1 MSWFDSIVVQ
11 PIFNLLMAIYAIMPR
26 NDFGLAVIVLAVI
39 VRLAM
44 WPLIKKQLHQTKLQ
58 RAIQPELK
66 KIKQKA
72 AGNKQ
77 LEGQMMLEL
86 YRERGINPFAPIGV
100 LIVQLPIFIALYQ
113 MIMMISSHRERLESF
128 FYEFMKG
135 FDPITTVIADP
146 SKLNETFLQLID
158 LTKPVLSNG
167 EWYIPALI
175 IAIIATAF
183 QWYQSKQITPQ
194 SSSGKRLRDI
204 LKDTAKTGQ
213 AADQAEVTAAMS
225 NGMLKIIPIIA
236 LGSMILIPIP
246 GALLL
251 FYAAS
256 SIVAVIQ
263 QRKVLDDDVEEMEA
277 IADRPD
283 KPDKPVKKAKGG
295 NKKAST
301 KKRAEEAVEAE
312 VVGQDTTERK
322 VKKPVQKRRK
332 GSKVR

>member
-1 MSWFDSIVVQ
+1 MSLFDTLVVQ
-11 PIFNLLMAIYAIMPR
+11 PIFNLLMALYAVIPG
-26 NDFGLAVIVLAVI
+26 NDFGVAVIVLAVL

-86 YRERGINPFAPIGV
+86 YRERGINPFAPLGV
-100 LIVQLPIFIALYQ
+100 LLVQLPIFIALYQ
-113 MIMMISSHRERLESF
+113 MIMMISNQRDRLESF
-128 FYEFMKG
+128 FYDFMKSL
-135 FDPITTVIADP
+135 DPIAAIIADP
-146 SKLNETFLQLID
+146 SKLNETLLRIVD
-158 LTKPVLSNG
+158 LTRPVLSPEG
-167 EWYIPALI
+167 LYIPALL
-175 IAIIATAF
+175 IAIIATVF

-194 SSSGKRLRDI
+194 SESGKKLRDI
-204 LKDTAKTGQ
+204 LRETARTGQ

-225 NGMLKIIPIIA
+225 NGMLKIIPVIA

-256 SIVAVIQ
+256 SIVAVVQ
-263 QRKVLDDDVEEMEA
+263 QRKVLDEDVEDMEKLA
-277 IADRPD
+277 N
-283 KPDKPVKKAKGG
+283 KPVKSAK
-295 NKKAST
+295 KSQST
-301 KKRAEEAVEAE
+301 KKRAQNAVEAE
-312 VVGQDTTERK
+312 VVARPKGERK

>member
-11 PIFNLLMAIYAIMPR
+11 PIFNLLMALYAVIPG
-26 NDFGLAVIVLAVI
+26 NDFGIAVIALAII

-100 LIVQLPIFIALYQ
+100 LIVQLPVFIALYQ
-113 MIMMISSHRERLESF
+113 MIMMISNQRDRLAGF

-135 FDPITTVIADP
+135 LDPIATVIADP
-146 SKLNETFLQLID
+146 SKLNETLFRLID
-158 LTKPVLSNG
+158 LTKPVLENG
-167 EWYIPALI
+167 TVYWPALG
-175 IAIIATAF
+175 IAIVATAF

-194 SSSGKRLRDI
+194 AENGKKLRDI
-204 LKDTAKTGQ
+204 LRQTAQTGQ
-213 AADQAEVTAAMS
+213 AADQADVTAAMS
-225 NGMLKIIPIIA
+225 NGMLKIIPVIA

-256 SIVAVIQ
+256 SIVAVLQ
-263 QRKVLDDDVEEMEA
+263 QRKVLDEDVEEMETLSETTPA
-277 IADRPD
+277 PSS
-283 KPDKPVKKAKGG
+283 KKSS
-295 NKKAST
+295 ST
-301 KKRAEEAVEAE
+301 SKRAKKAVEAE
-312 VVGQDTTERK
+312 VVARDEKSERK

>member
-1 MSWFDSIVVQ
+1 
-11 PIFNLLMAIYAIMPR
+11 
-26 NDFGLAVIVLAVI
+26 
-39 VRLAM
+39 
-44 WPLIKKQLHQTKLQ
+44 
-58 RAIQPELK
+58 
-66 KIKQKA
+66 
-72 AGNKQ
+72 
-77 LEGQMMLEL
+77 
-86 YRERGINPFAPIGV
+86 
-100 LIVQLPIFIALYQ
+100 
-113 MIMMISSHRERLESF
+113 MISNHRERLESF
-128 FYEFMKG
+128 FYDFMKG
-135 FDPITTVIADP
+135 LDPIASVIADP

-194 SSSGKRLRDI
+194 SGSGKRLRDI

-213 AADQAEVTAAMS
+213 AADQSEVTAAMS

-277 IADRPD
+277 IADRPE

>member
-11 PIFNLLMAIYAIMPR
+11 PIFNILMAIYAVMPG
-26 NDFGLAVIVLAVI
+26 NDFGLSVIVLAII

-58 RAIQPELK
+58 LALQPELK

-113 MIMMISSHRERLESF
+113 MIMMISNQRDRLAGF
-128 FYEFMKG
+128 FYDFMKG
-135 FDPITTVIADP
+135 LDPIATVVADP
-146 SKLNETFLQLID
+146 SKLNETLFHLID
-158 LTKPVLSNG
+158 LTKPVLHNSTVY
-167 EWYIPALI
+167 WPALV

-194 SSSGKRLRDI
+194 AENGKRLRDI
-204 LKDTAKTGQ
+204 LKQTASSGQ
-213 AADQAEVTAAMS
+213 EEVFAAMN
-225 NGMLKIIPIIA
+225 NGMLKIFPIIA
-236 LGSMILIPIP
+236 LSSMVLIPIP

-256 SIVAVIQ
+256 SIVAVLQ
-263 QRKVLDDDVEEMEA
+263 QRKVLDEDVEEMETLA
-277 IADRPD
+277 EATPAPSP
-283 KPDKPVKKAKGG
+283 KSKK
-295 NKKAST
+295 SSTT
-301 KKRAEEAVEAE
+301 KKRAQEAVEAE
-312 VVGQDTTERK
+312 VVARGDKERK

>member
-1 MSWFDSIVVQ
+1 MSWFDSLVVQ
-11 PIFNLLMAIYAIMPR
+11 PIFNVLMALYAIIPG
-26 NDFGLAVIVLAVI
+26 NDFGIAVIILAII
-39 VRLAM
+39 VRFAM

-66 KIKQKA
+66 KIKAKA

-77 LEGQMMLEL
+77 LEGQLMLEL

-100 LIVQLPIFIALYQ
+100 LLVQLPIFIALFQ
-113 MIMMISSHRERLESF
+113 MIMMISNQRERLGDF
-128 FYEFMKG
+128 FYEFMKPWE
-135 FDPITTVIADP
+135 PIAGILADP
-146 SKLNETFLQLID
+146 STLNETFLRVID
-158 LTKPVLSNG
+158 LTKPVQTNG
-167 EWYIPALI
+167 EWYIPALL
-175 IAIIATAF
+175 IAITATFF

-194 SSSGKRLRDI
+194 SESGKRLRDI
-204 LKDTAKTGQ
+204 LKQSAKTGQ
-213 AADQAEVTAAMS
+213 QADQAEVSAAMG
-225 NGMLKIIPIIA
+225 NGMLKIIPVIA

-263 QRKVLDDDVEEMEA
+263 QRKILDEDVEEMEELA
-277 IADRPD
+277 ESPASK
-283 KPDKPVKKAKGG
+283 KPSK
-295 NKKAST
+295 SSSTT
-301 KKRAEEAVEAE
+301 KKRAKQAVEAE
-312 VVGQDTTERK
+312 IVSSPTTSTDRK

>member
-11 PIFNLLMAIYAIMPR
+11 PIFNLLMALYAVIPG
-26 NDFGLAVIVLAVI
+26 NDFGIAVIALAII

-100 LIVQLPIFIALYQ
+100 LIVQLPVFIALYQ
-113 MIMMISSHRERLESF
+113 MIMMISNQRDRLAGF

-135 FDPITTVIADP
+135 LDPIATVIADP
-146 SKLNETFLQLID
+146 DKLNETLFRLID
-158 LTKPVLSNG
+158 LTKPVLENG
-167 EWYIPALI
+167 TVYWPALG
-175 IAIIATAF
+175 IAIVATAF

-194 SSSGKRLRDI
+194 AENGKKLRDI
-204 LKDTAKTGQ
+204 LRQTAQTGQ
-213 AADQAEVTAAMS
+213 AADQADVTAAMS
-225 NGMLKIIPIIA
+225 NGMLKIIPVIA
-236 LGSMILIPIP
+236 LGSMVLIPIP

-256 SIVAVIQ
+256 SIVAVLQ
-263 QRKVLDDDVEEMEA
+263 QRKVLDEDVEDMETLA
-277 IADRPD
+277 ETTPAPSS
-283 KPDKPVKKAKGG
+283 KKSSGT
-295 NKKAST
+295 S
-301 KKRAEEAVEAE
+301 KRAKKAVEAE
-312 VVGQDTTERK
+312 VVARDEKSERK

>member
-11 PIFNLLMAIYAIMPR
+11 PIFNILMAIYAVMPG
-26 NDFGLAVIVLAVI
+26 NDFGLSVIVLAII

-113 MIMMISSHRERLESF
+113 MIMMISNQRDRLAGF
-128 FYEFMKG
+128 FYDFMKG
-135 FDPITTVIADP
+135 LDPIATVVSDP
-146 SKLNETFLQLID
+146 SKLNETLFHLID
-158 LTKPVLSNG
+158 LTKPVLHNG
-167 EWYIPALI
+167 TVYWPALV

-194 SSSGKRLRDI
+194 AENGKRLRDI
-204 LKDTAKTGQ
+204 LKQTANTGQ
-213 AADQAEVTAAMS
+213 PADQADVTAAMS

-236 LGSMILIPIP
+236 LSSMVLIPIP

-256 SIVAVIQ
+256 SIVAVLQ
-263 QRKVLDDDVEEMEA
+263 QRKVLDEDVEEMETLA
-277 IADRPD
+277 EATPAPSP
-283 KPDKPVKKAKGG
+283 KSKK
-295 NKKAST
+295 SSTT
-301 KKRAEEAVEAE
+301 KKRAQEAVEAE
-312 VVGQDTTERK
+312 VVARGDKERK

>member
-11 PIFNLLMAIYAIMPR
+11 PIFNVLMAIYAVMPG
-26 NDFGLAVIVLAVI
+26 NDFGLSVIVLAII

-58 RAIQPELK
+58 RAVQPELK

-77 LEGQMMLEL
+77 LEGQLMLEL

-100 LIVQLPIFIALYQ
+100 LLVQLPIFIALYQ
-113 MIMMISSHRERLESF
+113 MIMMISNQRERLESF

-135 FDPITTVIADP
+135 FDPIATVIADP
-146 SKLNETFLQLID
+146 STLNERLFQIID
-158 LTKPVLSNG
+158 LTKPVITDG
-167 EWYIPALI
+167 GVYVPALI

-194 SSSGKRLRDI
+194 SESGKKLRDI
-204 LKDTAKTGQ
+204 LKDTARTGQ
-213 AADQAEVTAAMS
+213 AADQADITAAMS
-225 NGMLKIIPIIA
+225 NGMLKIIPVIA

-256 SIVAVIQ
+256 SIIAVIQ
-263 QRKVLDDDVEEMEA
+263 QRKVLDEDVEDMETLA
-277 IADRPD
+277 EETAPSSP
-283 KPDKPVKKAKGG
+283 KL
-295 NKKAST
+295 ST
-301 KKRAEEAVEAE
+301 KKRAEKAVEAE
-312 VVGQDTTERK
+312 VVGTQKRN

>member
-1 MSWFDSIVVQ
+1 
-11 PIFNLLMAIYAIMPR
+11 MPG
-26 NDFGLAVIVLAVI
+26 NDFGLSVIVLAVI

-113 MIMMISSHRERLESF
+113 MIMMISNQRDRLAGF
-128 FYEFMKG
+128 FYDFMKG
-135 FDPITTVIADP
+135 LDPIATVVSDP
-146 SKLNETFLQLID
+146 SKLNETLFHLID
-158 LTKPVLSNG
+158 LTKPVLHNG
-167 EWYIPALI
+167 TVYWPALV

-194 SSSGKRLRDI
+194 AENGKRLRDI
-204 LKDTAKTGQ
+204 LKQTANTGQ
-213 AADQAEVTAAMS
+213 PADQADVTAAMS

-236 LGSMILIPIP
+236 LSSMVLIPIP

-256 SIVAVIQ
+256 SIVAVLQ
-263 QRKVLDDDVEEMEA
+263 QRKVLDEDVEEMETLA
-277 IADRPD
+277 EATPAPSP
-283 KPDKPVKKAKGG
+283 KPKK
-295 NKKAST
+295 SSTT
-301 KKRAEEAVEAE
+301 KKRAQEAVEAE
-312 VVGQDTTERK
+312 VVARGDKERK

>member
-11 PIFNLLMAIYAIMPR
+11 PIFNILMAIYAVMPG
-26 NDFGLAVIVLAVI
+26 NDFGLSVIVLAVI

-113 MIMMISSHRERLESF
+113 MIMMISNQRDRLAGF
-128 FYEFMKG
+128 FYDFMKG
-135 FDPITTVIADP
+135 LDPIATVVSDP
-146 SKLNETFLQLID
+146 SKLNETLFHLID
-158 LTKPVLSNG
+158 LTKPVLHNG
-167 EWYIPALI
+167 TVYWPALV

-194 SSSGKRLRDI
+194 AENGKRLRDI
-204 LKDTAKTGQ
+204 LKQTANTGQ
-213 AADQAEVTAAMS
+213 PADQADVTAAMS

-236 LGSMILIPIP
+236 LSSMVLIPIP

-256 SIVAVIQ
+256 SIVAVLQ
-263 QRKVLDDDVEEMEA
+263 QRKVLDEDVEEMETLA
-277 IADRPD
+277 EATPAPSP
-283 KPDKPVKKAKGG
+283 KPKK
-295 NKKAST
+295 SSTT
-301 KKRAEEAVEAE
+301 KKRAQEAVEAE
-312 VVGQDTTERK
+312 VVARGDKERK

>member
-11 PIFNLLMAIYAIMPR
+11 PIFNILMAIYAVMPG
-26 NDFGLAVIVLAVI
+26 NDFGLSVIVLAII

-58 RAIQPELK
+58 LALQPELK

-100 LIVQLPIFIALYQ
+100 LIVQIPIFIALYQ
-113 MIMMISSHRERLESF
+113 MIMMISNQRDRLAGF
-128 FYEFMKG
+128 FYDFMKG
-135 FDPITTVIADP
+135 LDPIATVVADP
-146 SKLNETFLQLID
+146 SKLNETLFHLID
-158 LTKPVLSNG
+158 LTKPVLHNG
-167 EWYIPALI
+167 TVYWPALV

-194 SSSGKRLRDI
+194 AENGKRLRDI
-204 LKDTAKTGQ
+204 LKQTANSGQ
-213 AADQAEVTAAMS
+213 PADQADVTAAMS

-236 LGSMILIPIP
+236 LSSMVLIPIP

-256 SIVAVIQ
+256 SIVAVLQ
-263 QRKVLDDDVEEMEA
+263 QRKVLDEDVEEMETLA
-277 IADRPD
+277 EATPAPSS
-283 KPDKPVKKAKGG
+283 KSKK
-295 NKKAST
+295 SSTT
-301 KKRAEEAVEAE
+301 KKRAQEAVEAE
-312 VVGQDTTERK
+312 VVARGDKERK

>member
-11 PIFNLLMAIYAIMPR
+11 PIFNILMAIYAVMPG
-26 NDFGLAVIVLAVI
+26 NDFGLSVIVLAII

-113 MIMMISSHRERLESF
+113 MIMMISNQRDRLAGF
-128 FYEFMKG
+128 FYDFMKG
-135 FDPITTVIADP
+135 LDPIATVVSDP
-146 SKLNETFLQLID
+146 SKLNETLFHLID
-158 LTKPVLSNG
+158 LTKPVLHNG
-167 EWYIPALI
+167 TVYWPALV

-194 SSSGKRLRDI
+194 AENGKRLRDI
-204 LKDTAKTGQ
+204 LKQTANTGQ
-213 AADQAEVTAAMS
+213 PADQADVTAAMS

-236 LGSMILIPIP
+236 LSSMVLIPIP

-256 SIVAVIQ
+256 SIVAVLQ
-263 QRKVLDDDVEEMEA
+263 QRKVLDEDVEEMETLA
-277 IADRPD
+277 EATPAPSP
-283 KPDKPVKKAKGG
+283 KPKK
-295 NKKAST
+295 SSTT
-301 KKRAEEAVEAE
+301 KKRAQEAVEAE
-312 VVGQDTTERK
+312 VVARGDKERK

>member
-11 PIFNLLMAIYAIMPR
+11 PIFNILMAIYAVMPG
-26 NDFGLAVIVLAVI
+26 NDFGLSVIVLAII

-113 MIMMISSHRERLESF
+113 MIMMISNQRDRLAGF
-128 FYEFMKG
+128 FYDFMKG
-135 FDPITTVIADP
+135 LDPIATVVSDP
-146 SKLNETFLQLID
+146 SKLNETLFHLID
-158 LTKPVLSNG
+158 LTKPVLYNG
-167 EWYIPALI
+167 TVYWPALV

-194 SSSGKRLRDI
+194 AENGKRLRDI
-204 LKDTAKTGQ
+204 LKQTANTGQ
-213 AADQAEVTAAMS
+213 PADQADVTAAMS

-236 LGSMILIPIP
+236 LSSMVLIPIP

-256 SIVAVIQ
+256 SIVAVLQ
-263 QRKVLDDDVEEMEA
+263 QRKVLDEDVEEMETLA
-277 IADRPD
+277 EATPAPSP
-283 KPDKPVKKAKGG
+283 KPKK
-295 NKKAST
+295 SSTT
-301 KKRAEEAVEAE
+301 KKRAQEAVEAE
-312 VVGQDTTERK
+312 VVARGDKERK

>member
-11 PIFNLLMAIYAIMPR
+11 PIFNLLMGLYAIMPG
-26 NDFGLAVIVLAVI
+26 NDFGLAVIGLSI
-39 VRLAM
+39 LVRLAM

-77 LEGQMMLEL
+77 LEGQLMLEL

-113 MIMMISSHRERLESF
+113 MIMMISTQRDRLESF
-128 FYEFMKG
+128 FYDFMKG
-135 FDPITTVIADP
+135 FDPIATVIADP
-146 SKLNETFLQLID
+146 DKLNETFLQLID
-158 LTKPVLSNG
+158 LTKPVLQNG
-167 EWYIPALI
+167 EVYVPALI

-194 SSSGKRLRDI
+194 SASGKRLRDI
-204 LKDTAKTGQ
+204 LKDTAKSGQ
-213 AADQAEVTAAMS
+213 AADQSEVTAAMS

-277 IADRPD
+277 IAD
-283 KPDKPVKKAKGG
+283 KPDKSDKASKKAKG
-295 NKKAST
+295 NKKSST
-301 KKRAEEAVEAE
+301 SKRAEEAVEAE
-312 VVGQDTTERK
+312 VVTRDNSDRK

>member
-1 MSWFDSIVVQ
+1 MSWFDSLVVQ
-11 PIFNLLMAIYAIMPR
+11 PIFNVLMALYAIIPG
-26 NDFGLAVIVLAVI
+26 NDFGVAVIILAII

-66 KIKQKA
+66 KIKAKA

-77 LEGQMMLEL
+77 LEGQLMLEL

-100 LIVQLPIFIALYQ
+100 LLVQLPIFIALFQ
-113 MIMMISSHRERLESF
+113 MIMMISNNRERLDEF
-128 FYEFMKG
+128 FYGFMKSWE
-135 FDPITTVIADP
+135 PIAGILADT
-146 SKLNETFLQLID
+146 STLNETFLRIID
-158 LTKPVLSNG
+158 LTKPVQANG
-167 EWYIPALI
+167 EWYIPALL
-175 IAIIATAF
+175 IAITATFF

-194 SSSGKRLRDI
+194 SESGKRLRDI
-204 LKDTAKTGQ
+204 LKESAATGQ
-213 AADQAEVTAAMS
+213 QADQAEVTAAMG

-256 SIVAVIQ
+256 SVVAVIQ
-263 QRKVLDDDVEEMEA
+263 QRKILDEDVEEMEELA
-277 IADRPD
+277 ESPSS
-283 KPDKPVKKAKGG
+283 KKSSK
-295 NKKAST
+295 SPSSTT
-301 KKRAEEAVEAE
+301 KKRAKKAVEAE
-312 VVGQDTTERK
+312 VVSSTTKSTERK

>member
-1 MSWFDSIVVQ
+1 MSWFDIIVVQ
-11 PIFNLLMAIYAIMPR
+11 PIFNLLMGIYAIIPG
-26 NDFGLAVIVLAVI
+26 NDFGIAVIILAII

-77 LEGQMMLEL
+77 LEGQLMLEL

-113 MIMMISSHRERLESF
+113 MIMMISNHRERLEEF
-128 FYEFMKG
+128 FYEFMKQ
-135 FDPITTVIADP
+135 FDSIAAIIADP
-146 SKLNETFLQLID
+146 STLNETFLQVID
-158 LTKPVLSNG
+158 LTKPVHQNG

-194 SSSGKRLRDI
+194 AENGKRLRDI
-204 LKDTAKTGQ
+204 LRNTAKTGQ
-213 AADQAEVTAAMS
+213 AADQSEVTAAMS
-225 NGMLKIIPIIA
+225 NGMLKIIPVIA

-263 QRKVLDDDVEEMEA
+263 QRKVLTEDVEEMEA
-277 IADRPD
+277 IAA
-283 KPDKPVKKAKGG
+283 KPDNSEKPAKKGKG

-301 KKRAEEAVEAE
+301 KKRAEEAAEAE
-312 VVGQDTTERK
+312 VVVRDDNPNRK

>member
-1 MSWFDSIVVQ
+1 MSLFDTLVVQ
-11 PIFNLLMAIYAIMPR
+11 PIFNLLMAIYTIMPW
-26 NDFGLAVIVLAVI
+26 NDFGLSVIVLAVV

-58 RAIQPELK
+58 RQIQPELK
-66 KIKQKA
+66 KIKLKA

-77 LEGQMMLEL
+77 VEGQMMLEL

-100 LIVQLPIFIALYQ
+100 LIVQLPVFIALYQ
-113 MIMMISSHRERLESF
+113 MIMMISSHRDRLESF

-135 FDPITTVIADP
+135 FDPIAAIVADS
-146 SKLNETFLQLID
+146 SKLNETFLHLID
-158 LTKPVLSNG
+158 LTKPVLTNG
-167 EWYIPALI
+167 NVYYPALI

-183 QWYQSKQITPQ
+183 QWYQSKQISPQ
-194 SSSGKRLRDI
+194 PENGKRLRDI
-204 LKDTAKTGQ
+204 LRNTAQTGKT
-213 AADQAEVTAAMS
+213 ADQAEVTAAMS
-225 NGMLKIIPIIA
+225 NGMLKIIPVIA
-236 LGSMILIPIP
+236 LGSMVLIPIP

-263 QRKVLDDDVEEMEA
+263 QRKVLDEDVEEMEA
-277 IADRPD
+277 LADKTD
-283 KPDKPVKKAKGG
+283 KPASKK
-295 NKKAST
+295 ST
-301 KKRAEEAVEAE
+301 KSSKTSKRAKEAVEA
-312 VVGQDTTERK
+312 VVVAREDKSERK